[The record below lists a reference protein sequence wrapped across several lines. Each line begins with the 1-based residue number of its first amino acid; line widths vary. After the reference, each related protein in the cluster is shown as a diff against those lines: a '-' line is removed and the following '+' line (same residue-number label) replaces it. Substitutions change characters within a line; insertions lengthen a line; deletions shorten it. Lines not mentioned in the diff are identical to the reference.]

1 MIQATNL
8 NAHYGLSH
16 VLQGVSL
23 TLKNKNIFA
32 LIGRNGM
39 GKTTFCNTIMGL
51 VPITSGDI
59 KINKSSINGLRT
71 DQITHLGVGYVPQG
85 RRIWPS
91 LTVNEH
97 LKLVERKTGAWNREK
112 IYTTFPLLAKRKNN
126 GGIPTIRWRTAN
138 IVYNARAL
146 LVNPKLLILW
156 MNQPKSYSY

>member
-59 KINKSSINGLRT
+59 KINFS
-71 DQITHLGVGYVPQG
+71 
-85 RRIWPS
+85 
-91 LTVNEH
+91 
-97 LKLVERKTGAWNREK
+97 
-112 IYTTFPLLAKRKNN
+112 PLYAQK
-126 GGIPTIRWRTAN
+126 G
-138 IVYNARAL
+138 
-146 LVNPKLLILW
+146 
-156 MNQPKSYSY
+156 

>member
-112 IYTTFPLLAKRKNN
+112 IYTTFIDFY
-126 GGIPTIRWRTAN
+126 IPTGYRN
-138 IVYNARAL
+138 
-146 LVNPKLLILW
+146 
-156 MNQPKSYSY
+156 KSHNRITKCCFTHPISSNKSKYIFIFQG